1 MLRLL
6 LVLVLVNGLVTLPH
20 WILSGLDN
28 SLVLSLEA
36 LIVVGISGLFPRG
49 PLARQM
55 SRWTAVL
62 LVLLVVLAITDAFMQ
77 LALGRLLNL
86 YLDVFLIRSVYELL
100 LGNFG
105 LAGTVLIGILILL
118 GISTCMWI
126 LSNVLNPNKI
136 SRKNILM
143 RAGYLALAVVGGA
156 GIYGLPLPMSEDAV
170 VTPLI
175 RVGRQQTE
183 HFVRMLKE
191 REIFTEEIRKNQTRE
206 NARQLNLNR
215 LKGTNVFLAFVESY
229 GMSAISNDLYGDVIR
244 PRLIDFGE
252 RMETAG
258 VGVVS
263 GSLVAPSQGG
273 QSWYGHASLLSG
285 LWVDNQLR
293 YDLLLAENPKT
304 LVDDFKELGHETVAL
319 MPAITRAW
327 PEGQRFGYDQ
337 IFTRGN
343 IEYSGPSLNWVTMPD
358 QFTWSFLQNNI
369 RQNHDGTPL
378 FVELGLISSHAPW
391 TPILQVY
398 DDWSA
403 IGNGEIFMEW
413 EGEGPTPQELWAD
426 HEEVRKYYGLSLD
439 YAINTMIG
447 FAERYMKEEDLLIVL
462 GDHQAAPM
470 ITGEGASKSVPIH
483 VMSKDRSLL
492 EPFLEKGFISG
503 PIPEIATDVRRMDSF
518 RSMFLEAYSRPRV
531 SIDEDH

>member
-1 MLRLL
+1 M
-6 LVLVLVNGLVTLPH
+6 
-20 WILSGLDN
+20 
-28 SLVLSLEA
+28 A
-36 LIVVGISGLFPRG
+36 
-49 PLARQM
+49 
-55 SRWTAVL
+55 
-62 LVLLVVLAITDAFMQ
+62 
-77 LALGRLLNL
+77 
-86 YLDVFLIRSVYELL
+86 
-100 LGNFG
+100 
-105 LAGTVLIGILILL
+105 
-118 GISTCMWI
+118 
-126 LSNVLNPNKI
+126 
-136 SRKNILM
+136 
-143 RAGYLALAVVGGA
+143 
-156 GIYGLPLPMSEDAV
+156 
-170 VTPLI
+170 
-175 RVGRQQTE
+175 
-183 HFVRMLKE
+183 
-191 REIFTEEIRKNQTRE
+191 
-206 NARQLNLNR
+206 
-215 LKGTNVFLAFVESY
+215 
-229 GMSAISNDLYGDVIR
+229 
-244 PRLIDFGE
+244 
-252 RMETAG
+252 TAG

-439 YAINTMIG
+439 YAINTMAG

-483 VMSKDRSLL
+483 VISRDRSLL